1 VPLGDM
7 AKEALDN
14 CGEDGRKVAKCQ
26 TCLRRGHPFRGIAAS
41 ERLIY
46 EVILLCLVLTLT
58 SLDELRK
65 ISGRSTHKRKDDQR
79 ALSLDRHEKLL
90 IA

>member
-65 ISGRSTHKRKDDQR
+65 MSGRSTHKIKDGQR
-79 ALSLDRHEKLL
+79 ALLTRDHQRLH
-90 IA
+90 